1 MLTGCVSDVA
11 SVSDTG
17 QTGRGRMLAGRA
29 AGGPGKRAR
38 QLFGGSFTVEAFAV
52 RGNLKRSSQLQE
64 EWKMCFL

>member
-17 QTGRGRMLAGRA
+17 QTGRGRKP
-29 AGGPGKRAR
+29 AGGGGRGTAR
-38 QLFGGSFTVEAFAV
+38 QLFGRSFTVEAFAL

-64 EWKMCFL
+64 EWKMCLL